1 MTGTPTVRYLVVTQQ
16 LVGSPESSST
26 DYSSDLETFAD
37 RQAAIDHSIEVLG
50 HDDFNIATVDDAGRL
65 VAFGFDHDD
74 WPNDVD
80 HYDGAEISRQLGLPD
95 SLARPDPEACTEPP
109 WEGVIGCDTSGDR
122 LHRCRA
128 AAGTHRV
135 HECVCGI
142 QRYVPD
148 GATA

>member
-1 MTGTPTVRYLVVTQQ
+1 MSDKRFLVVTQQ
-16 LVGSPESSST
+16 LVGSPESWST

-37 RQAAIDHSIEVLG
+37 RQAAIDHGIEVLD
-50 HDDFNIATVDDAGRL
+50 HDDFNIATVDAGGNL
-65 VAFGFDHDD
+65 VAFGFDHED
-74 WPNDVD
+74 WENHPDN
-80 HYDGAEISRQLGLPD
+80 YDAAEIARQLGLPE
-95 SLARPDPEACTEPP
+95 SLARQQPEACAEPP